1 MEDKDRKVLVK
12 NRSAATAIISIPN
25 RNINI
30 TLAPGQVINT
40 LTAGD
45 IEEFSYQPGG
55 DKMIREY
62 LQLSLEEID
71 KLALGDPQPE
81 YSYSEKDIIDL
92 LKPANP
98 DNFDLLLDCLDF
110 APVGVIDLVKKYAV
124 ELPLTDTRK
133 LEAIKEKTGFDVAAA
148 IRHAEEEK
156 AETQEEKKGPIRR
169 VTSEPKKE
177 TSAVPVRRVVR
188 K

>member
-1 MEDKDRKVLVK
+1 MEDKDRKVSVK
-12 NRSAATAIISIPN
+12 NRSAATAIITIPN

-30 TLAPGQVINT
+30 TLAPGQTINT

-55 DKMIREY
+55 DKMLKGY

-71 KLALGDPQPE
+71 KLALGEPQPE
-81 YSYSEKDIIDL
+81 YSYTEQDVINL
-92 LKPANP
+92 LKPATP

-110 APVGVIDLVKKYAV
+110 APIGVIDLVKKFAV

-156 AETQEEKKGPIRR
+156 AEGLEEKKGPVRR
-169 VTSEPKKE
+169 VAAEPRKE
-177 TSAVPVRRVVR
+177 ISTAPVRRVI
-188 K
+188 KK

>member
-1 MEDKDRKVLVK
+1 MEDKDRKVSVK
-12 NRSAATAIISIPN
+12 NRSAATTIISIPN

-30 TLAPGQVINT
+30 TLAPGQVVNT

-55 DKMIREY
+55 DKMLREY
-62 LQLSLEEID
+62 LQLSLDEID
-71 KLALGDPQPE
+71 KLALGEPQPE
-81 YSYSEKDIIDL
+81 YAYTEQDVINL
-92 LKPANP
+92 LKPATP

-110 APVGVIDLVKKYAV
+110 APIGVIDLVKKYAV
-124 ELPLTDTRK
+124 DLPLTDTRK

-148 IRHAEEEK
+148 IRHVEEEK
-156 AETQEEKKGPIRR
+156 MESQEEKKGPTRR
-169 VTSEPKKE
+169 VAAEPKKE
-177 TSAVPVRRVVR
+177 VSAVPVRRVIR